1 MAKGLVAREVYHLVY
16 AAIRRYKVDS
26 DESPEAIRHA
36 LEEFV
41 PHIKELQGL
50 LAYYV
55 LDAGDGLIAT
65 ISICTDQEKVE
76 ASNRMATEWL
86 RRYMVTNVYSQDPLT
101 SLSIQ
106 VDDPLQGPLYEGTSE
121 PVYKQDLQLLS
132 VPEVAEVLGMGRSW
146 VYQQIRSE
154 EMPSVHLGGT
164 VKVRRKDLQEYVER
178 RSRPQLVEDE

>member
-1 MAKGLVAREVYHLVY
+1 VYHLVY
-16 AAIRRYKVDS
+16 AAIRRYKVPP
-26 DESPEAIRHA
+26 DESPGALRQA
-36 LEEFV
+36 LEEFT

-65 ISICTDQEKVE
+65 ISICTDSEKVE
-76 ASNRMATEWL
+76 ASNRMASEWL
-86 RRYMVTNVYSQDPLT
+86 RRYLVSNVYTQDTLT
-101 SLSIQ
+101 SISLQI
-106 VDDPLQGPLYEGTSE
+106 DDPLQGPLYEGFSE

-132 VPEVAEVLGMGRSW
+132 VQEVSEVLGMGRSW

-164 VKVRRKDLQEYVER
+164 VKVRRKDLQEYVQR
-178 RSRPQLVEDE
+178 RSRPQRADEDE

>member
-1 MAKGLVAREVYHLVY
+1 VYHLVY
-16 AAIRRYKVDS
+16 AAIRRYKIPPD
-26 DESPEAIRHA
+26 DSPEALRHA
-36 LEEFV
+36 LEEFT
-41 PHIKELQGL
+41 PHIKELPGL

-55 LDAGDGLIAT
+55 LDSGDGLIAT

-76 ASNRMATEWL
+76 ASNRMASEWL
-86 RRYMVTNVYSQDPLT
+86 KRYLVSNVYTQDTLT
-101 SLSIQ
+101 SLSLQ
-106 VDDPLQGPLYEGTSE
+106 VDEPIQGRLYEGVSE

-132 VPEVAEVLGMGRSW
+132 VQEVSEVLGMGRSW

-178 RSRPQLVEDE
+178 RSRPQLTEDE

>member
-1 MAKGLVAREVYHLVY
+1 VYHLVY
-16 AAIRRYKVDS
+16 AAIRRYKIPPD
-26 DESPEAIRHA
+26 DSPEALRHA
-36 LEEFV
+36 LEEFT
-41 PHIKELQGL
+41 PHIKELPGL
-50 LAYYV
+50 QAYYV

-86 RRYMVTNVYSQDPLT
+86 KRYLVSNVYTQDTLT
-101 SLSIQ
+101 SLALQ
-106 VDDPLQGPLYEGTSE
+106 VDEPIQGRLYEGFSE

-132 VPEVAEVLGMGRSW
+132 VQEVSEVLGMGRSW

-178 RSRPQLVEDE
+178 RSHPQLTEDE